1 MLERRSTWTSTRRT
15 GNSLTPSRVAAGAR
29 WDAEAREHVLNGV
42 RIRTVTPDDARH
54 VVEKTSVIRGV
65 RVVSLRDLI
74 AIKLLCGLENAGRSK
89 DSADVEEL
97 VRGIPLDK
105 RFAGKLPPPLRVPF
119 ESIVDAVRTG
129 EKQRQG
135 KPRF

>member
-15 GNSLTPSRVAAGAR
+15 GNSLTPSCAAAGAR

-65 RVVSLRDLI
+65 RVVSLSDLI

-89 DSADVEEL
+89 DIADVEEL
-97 VRGIPLDK
+97 VRGIPPDK